1 MNYHELRLSN
11 ELVWGKEVLIDRF
24 GIKMGKRKSKR
35 GISIFGVGSTELQSD
50 NGYINDFIINLKN
63 NDLGNMNISIFSIE
77 FEKCHEKFLLK
88 RLSKKVK
95 VFLSAIQGIELV
107 KEKEHCFYVGKVKL
121 KIKLLNESDNDV
133 DGGGN
138 SKCKLVIKVK
148 KDKND
153 WQEQTF
159 TSFPVTIGRSSGA
172 VIIKNN
178 SISKVHAVI
187 DYNKEYEIY
196 YIKDMQST
204 NGTYKSIHHEDHVAI
219 KDEMVFKV
227 FETKLIVE
235 EYET

>member
-11 ELVWGKEVLIDRF
+11 ELVWGKEVLIDRY
-24 GIKMGKRKSKR
+24 GIKMGKRKNKK
-35 GISIFGVGSTELQSD
+35 GVSIFGVGSTEVQCD
-50 NGYINDFIINLKN
+50 NGYTNDFVINLKN
-63 NDLGNMNISIFSIE
+63 NDLGNVNVAIFSIE

-107 KEKEHCFYVGKVKL
+107 KERDHCFYVGKVKL
-121 KIKLLNESDNDV
+121 KIKLLGECGNENEV
-133 DGGGN
+133 N
-138 SKCKLVIKVK
+138 NNNRCQLTIKVK

-178 SISKVHAVI
+178 SISKVHAII
-187 DYNKEYEIY
+187 DYNKEFDIY

-204 NGTYKSIHHEDHVAI
+204 NGTYKSIHYEDHVVI